1 MKPYINYSTILFCS
15 LLLLAS
21 CSNSNNQSAQK
32 EALAPPV
39 AEQTTDTPPV
49 AKETQ
54 STQPVPSG
62 FVGKVIETIS
72 TAGYTYVQVDTG
84 TEKIWAAAP
93 EFKIEEGETVTV
105 PAGAPM
111 KNYQSKT
118 LNRTFDVVWFVPYIK
133 SGTKDSMAPSTKVA
147 EPVSKEQQAGT
158 VPLVETDLSNIKK
171 AESGKTIAEIFAEK
185 TSLGNKKV
193 KVRGKAVK
201 FSPGIMG
208 KNWIHIQDGTGAKG
222 TNDLTVTTKSTVKL
236 GDIILVEG
244 TLVLNKDFG
253 AGYKYDVIIEDAQI
267 TNN

>member
-1 MKPYINYSTILFCS
+1 MKPYINYSTIIFCS

-21 CSNSNNQSAQK
+21 CSNSNNQSAQE

-49 AKETQ
+49 SKETK

-93 EFKIEEGETVTV
+93 EFKVEEGETVTV

-111 KNYQSKT
+111 NNYQSKT
-118 LNRTFDVVWFVPYIK
+118 LNRTFDLVWFVSSIK
-133 SGTKDSMAPSTKVA
+133 SGTTDSVAPNSKLK
-147 EPVSKEQQAGT
+147 EPLATGT
-158 VPLVETDLSNIKK
+158 VPLTETDLSNIKK
-171 AESGKTIAEIFAEK
+171 AESGKTIAELFAEK
-185 TSLGNKKV
+185 TSLENKKV
-193 KVRGKAVK
+193 KVRGKVVK
-201 FSPGIMG
+201 FSPEIMG

-253 AGYKYDVIIEDAQI
+253 AGYKYDVIIEDAEI

>member
-1 MKPYINYSTILFCS
+1 MKPYINYSAILFCS
-15 LLLLAS
+15 LLILAS
-21 CSNSNNQSAQK
+21 CSNSNNQSEQK

-39 AEQTTDTPPV
+39 AKQTSDTQPV
-49 AKETQ
+49 AKETKD
-54 STQPVPSG
+54 TQPAPAG
-62 FVGKVIETIS
+62 FTGKVIETMS

-93 EFKIEEGETVTV
+93 EFKVEEGETVTV

-111 KNYQSKT
+111 NNYQSKS

-133 SGTKDSMAPSTKVA
+133 SGTEDSKMSNSELKQSLAT
-147 EPVSKEQQAGT
+147 GT
-158 VPLVETDLSNIKK
+158 VPLTETDLSNIKK
-171 AESGKTIAEIFAEK
+171 AESGKTIAEIFAGK
-185 TSLGNKKV
+185 TSLENKNV
-193 KVRGKAVK
+193 KVRGKVVK
-201 FSPGIMG
+201 FSPQIMG
-208 KNWIHIQDGTGAKG
+208 KNWIHIQDGTGSKG
-222 TNDLTVTTKSTVKL
+222 TNDLTVTTTNTVKL

>member
-1 MKPYINYSTILFCS
+1 MKPYINYSAILFCS
-15 LLLLAS
+15 LLILAS
-21 CSNSNNQSAQK
+21 CSNSNNQSKQK

-39 AEQTTDTPPV
+39 AKQTSDTQPV
-49 AKETQ
+49 AKETKD
-54 STQPVPSG
+54 TQPAPAG
-62 FVGKVIETIS
+62 FTGKVIETMS

-93 EFKIEEGETVTV
+93 EFKVEEGETVTV

-111 KNYQSKT
+111 NNYQSKS

-133 SGTKDSMAPSTKVA
+133 SGTEDSKMSNSELKQSLAT
-147 EPVSKEQQAGT
+147 GT
-158 VPLVETDLSNIKK
+158 VPLTETDLSNIKK

-185 TSLGNKKV
+185 TSLENKNV
-193 KVRGKAVK
+193 KVRGKVVK
-201 FSPGIMG
+201 FSPQIMG
-208 KNWIHIQDGTGAKG
+208 KNWIHIQDGTGSKG
-222 TNDLTVTTKSTVKL
+222 TNDLTVTTTNTVKL

>member
-1 MKPYINYSTILFCS
+1 MKPYINYSAILFCS
-15 LLLLAS
+15 LLILAS
-21 CSNSNNQSAQK
+21 CSNSNNQSEQK

-39 AEQTTDTPPV
+39 AKQTSDTQPV
-49 AKETQ
+49 AKETKD
-54 STQPVPSG
+54 TQPAPAG
-62 FVGKVIETIS
+62 FTGKVIETMS

-93 EFKIEEGETVTV
+93 EFKVEEGETVTV

-111 KNYQSKT
+111 NNYQSKS

-133 SGTKDSMAPSTKVA
+133 SGTEDSKISNSELKQSLAT
-147 EPVSKEQQAGT
+147 GT
-158 VPLVETDLSNIKK
+158 VPLTETDLSNIKK

-185 TSLGNKKV
+185 TSLENKNV
-193 KVRGKAVK
+193 KVRGKVVK
-201 FSPGIMG
+201 FSPQIMG
-208 KNWIHIQDGTGAKG
+208 KNWIHIQDGTGSKG
-222 TNDLTVTTKSTVKL
+222 TNDLTVTTTNTVKL

>member
-1 MKPYINYSTILFCS
+1 MKPYVNNSAILFCS
-15 LLLLAS
+15 LLLLPS

-39 AEQTTDTPPV
+39 AEQTTDT
-49 AKETQ
+49 
-54 STQPVPSG
+54 QPVPAG
-62 FVGKVIETIS
+62 FIGKVIETIS

-93 EFKIEEGETVTV
+93 EFKVEEGETVTV

-133 SGTKDSMAPSTKVA
+133 SGTKDSTTPSTKVA
-147 EPVSKEQQAGT
+147 EPISKEQQTGT
-158 VPLVETDLSNIKK
+158 VPLIETDLSNIKK
-171 AESGKTIAEIFAEK
+171 AESGKTIAEIFA
-185 TSLGNKKV
+185 GKKFLEDKNV
-193 KVRGKAVK
+193 RVRGKVVK
-201 FSPGIMG
+201 FSPEIMG
-208 KNWIHIQDGTGAKG
+208 KNWIHIQDGTGSKG
-222 TNDLTVTTKSTVKL
+222 MNDLTITTENSVTL

-244 TLVLNKDFG
+244 ALVLNKDFG
-253 AGYKYDVIIEDAQI
+253 AGYKYDVIIEDAEI

>member
-1 MKPYINYSTILFCS
+1 MNPYINYSTILFCS

-21 CSNSNNQSAQK
+21 CSNNNNQSAQE

-49 AKETQ
+49 AKETK
-54 STQPVPSG
+54 STQPVPAG

-93 EFKIEEGETVTV
+93 EFKIEVGETVTV

-111 KNYQSKT
+111 NNYQSKS

-133 SGTKDSMAPSTKVA
+133 SGTKDSMAPNSRL
-147 EPVSKEQQAGT
+147 KESLAT
-158 VPLVETDLSNIKK
+158 DAVPLTETDLSNIKK

-193 KVRGKAVK
+193 KVRGKVVK
-201 FSPGIMG
+201 FSPEIMG
-208 KNWIHIQDGTGAKG
+208 KNWIHIQDGTGSKG
-222 TNDLTVTTKSTVKL
+222 TNDLTITTENTVKL

-244 TLVLNKDFG
+244 ALVLNKDFG

>member
-1 MKPYINYSTILFCS
+1 MKPYIKYSAILFCS

-21 CSNSNNQSAQK
+21 CNNSNNQSEQK

-39 AEQTTDTPPV
+39 AEQTTDTQPV
-49 AKETQ
+49 AEETKV
-54 STQPVPSG
+54 TQPVPAG
-62 FVGKVIETIS
+62 FNGKVIETIS

-105 PAGAPM
+105 PAGTPM
-111 KNYQSKT
+111 KNFQSKT
-118 LNRTFDVVWFVPYIK
+118 LNRSFDVVWFVPYIK
-133 SGTKDSMAPSTKVA
+133 SGTKDSTAPSTKET
-147 EPVSKEQQAGT
+147 EPISKEQQTGT
-158 VPLVETDLSNIKK
+158 VPLIEKDLSNIKK

-185 TSLGNKKV
+185 TSLESKKV
-193 KVRGKAVK
+193 KVRGKVVK
-201 FSPGIMG
+201 FSPEIMG
-208 KNWIHIQDGTGAKG
+208 KNWIHIQDGTGSKG
-222 TNDLTVTTKSTVKL
+222 TNDLTITTKNIVKL

>member
-1 MKPYINYSTILFCS
+1 MKPYINYSAILFCS
-15 LLLLAS
+15 LMLLAS

-49 AKETQ
+49 AKETK
-54 STQPVPSG
+54 STQPVPAG

-93 EFKIEEGETVTV
+93 EFKIEKGETVTV

-133 SGTKDSMAPSTKVA
+133 SGTKDSMAPN
-147 EPVSKEQQAGT
+147 SKLKESLAT
-158 VPLVETDLSNIKK
+158 DAVPLTETDLSNIKK
-171 AESGKTIAEIFAEK
+171 AESGKTIAEIFEEK

-193 KVRGKAVK
+193 KVRGKVVK
-201 FSPGIMG
+201 FSPEIMG
-208 KNWIHIQDGTGAKG
+208 KNWIHIQDGTGSKG
-222 TNDLTVTTKSTVKL
+222 TDDLTVTTKSIVKL

-267 TNN
+267 TSN

>member
-1 MKPYINYSTILFCS
+1 MKPSINYSAILFCS
-15 LLLLAS
+15 LLILAS
-21 CSNSNNQSAQK
+21 CSNSNNQSEQK

-39 AEQTTDTPPV
+39 AKQTSDTQPV
-49 AKETQ
+49 AKETKD
-54 STQPVPSG
+54 TQPAPAG
-62 FVGKVIETIS
+62 FTGKVIETMS

-93 EFKIEEGETVTV
+93 EFKVEEGETVTV

-111 KNYQSKT
+111 NNYQSKS

-133 SGTKDSMAPSTKVA
+133 SGTEDSKMSNSELKQSLAT
-147 EPVSKEQQAGT
+147 GT
-158 VPLVETDLSNIKK
+158 VPLTETDLSNIKK

-185 TSLGNKKV
+185 TSLENKNV
-193 KVRGKAVK
+193 KVRGKVVK
-201 FSPGIMG
+201 FSPQIMG
-208 KNWIHIQDGTGAKG
+208 KNWIHIQDGTGSKG
-222 TNDLTVTTKSTVKL
+222 TNDLTVTTTNTVKL